1 MSKKRLLPVLICAV
15 LLFANMTAF
24 AKEDVTIMPCTMN
37 ITKAGSDLSINS
49 SNVATIKCSLQGT
62 PGVTKTTITAT
73 LQKKNGSTWT
83 NVQTWSATSNSE
95 RVSLSKTKTVSKGG
109 TYRVQ
114 ATFKAIKGGITE
126 TTTKYSA
133 VKTN

>member
-1 MSKKRLLPVLICAV
+1 MSKKKFLPVLIVA
-15 LLFANMTAF
+15 LLLLTSMTAF
-24 AKEDVTIMPCTMN
+24 AEEDVTVMPYTMN
-37 ITKAGSDLSINS
+37 IAKAGSDLSINS
-49 SNVATIKCSLQGT
+49 SNVATVKCSLKGI

-73 LQKKNGSTWT
+73 LQKKNGTTWT
-83 NVQTWSATSNSE
+83 NVQTWTATSNSS
-95 RVSLSKTKTVSKGG
+95 VVGLTKTKTVTKGG

-114 ATFKAIKGGITE
+114 ATFKAIKGGVTE